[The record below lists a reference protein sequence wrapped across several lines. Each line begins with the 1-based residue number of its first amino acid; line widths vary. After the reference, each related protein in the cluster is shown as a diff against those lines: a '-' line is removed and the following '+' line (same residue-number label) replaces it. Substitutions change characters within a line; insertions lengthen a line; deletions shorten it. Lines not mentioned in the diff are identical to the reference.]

1 MKPIVT
7 GLLAFSMMT
16 FAMVLDAQDATNT
29 NPRLAPDKGEDT
41 KQFPDSFFNKREKQT
56 ITLPS
61 DQQQYPDSVFDEER
75 QKRDIQ
81 RKFPDSVFD
90 EKRRSP

>member
-16 FAMVLDAQDATNT
+16 FAMALHAQDATNT
-29 NPRLAPDKGEDT
+29 NPRLAPDKIEET
-41 KQFPDSFFNKREKQT
+41 KQYPDSVFNKREQPVT
-56 ITLPS
+56 TLPE
-61 DQQQYPDSVFDEER
+61 DKRKYPDSVFDEER
-75 QKRDIQ
+75 QKRDVQ
-81 RKFPDSVFD
+81 RKYPDSVFD